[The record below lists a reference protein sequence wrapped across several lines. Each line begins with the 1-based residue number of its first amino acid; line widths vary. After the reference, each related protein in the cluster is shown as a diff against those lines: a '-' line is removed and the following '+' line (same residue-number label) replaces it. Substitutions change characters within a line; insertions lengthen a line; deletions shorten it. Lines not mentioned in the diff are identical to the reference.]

1 MATTIITDSLLIAKY
16 QQGDEDALSEL
27 IRRNKKELYS
37 FIFYKIMDEELANDL
52 FQDTFV
58 KIIISLKEGRYNDD
72 GKFILWAKR
81 IAHNLIIDH
90 FRLKNKYVKISE
102 TTYENDEFS
111 IFDLLRETEENIED
125 SFPIPARYVGKGNY
139 FMLMVKGDSMIEAG
153 IFDGDYILVKQ
164 QQTANNGEI
173 VVAMVDGFESE
184 ATVKTY
190 YREKGHIRLQ
200 PENENMSPII
210 VKDVKILGLVKG
222 VFRYLS

>member
-58 KIIISLKEGRYNDD
+58 KIIVSLKEGRYNDD

-90 FRLKNKYVKISE
+90 YRVKSKHIKVSE
-102 TTYENDEFS
+102 TTYENEEFS
-111 IFDLLRETEENIED
+111 IFDLLKETEENIEERLITNQIYD
-125 SFPIPARYVGKGNY
+125 DLMK
-139 FMLMVKGDSMIEAG
+139 MLVFLPENQQEVIKLRF
-153 IFDGDYILVKQ
+153 FDGLSFKEIAEQTNTSINTTLGRVRYALINMRKIMEDHQIIL
-164 QQTANNGEI
+164 T
-173 VVAMVDGFESE
+173 
-184 ATVKTY
+184 
-190 YREKGHIRLQ
+190 R
-200 PENENMSPII
+200 
-210 VKDVKILGLVKG
+210 
-222 VFRYLS
+222 

>member
-125 SFPIPARYVGKGNY
+125 RLVTNQIYED
-139 FMLMVKGDSMIEAG
+139 LMKITLFLPENQQEVIRLRF
-153 IFDGDYILVKQ
+153 FDGLSFKEIAEQTNTSINTTLGRVRYALINMRKIMEENQIIL
-164 QQTANNGEI
+164 T
-173 VVAMVDGFESE
+173 
-184 ATVKTY
+184 
-190 YREKGHIRLQ
+190 R
-200 PENENMSPII
+200 
-210 VKDVKILGLVKG
+210 
-222 VFRYLS
+222 

>member
-90 FRLKNKYVKISE
+90 YRLKSKHIKVSE
-102 TTYENDEFS
+102 TTYENEEFS
-111 IFDLLRETEENIED
+111 IFDLLKETEENIEERLITNQIYD
-125 SFPIPARYVGKGNY
+125 D
-139 FMLMVKGDSMIEAG
+139 LMKMFVFLPENQQEVIKLRF
-153 IFDGDYILVKQ
+153 FDGLSFKEIAEQTNTSINTTLGRVRYALINMRKIMEENQIIL
-164 QQTANNGEI
+164 T
-173 VVAMVDGFESE
+173 
-184 ATVKTY
+184 
-190 YREKGHIRLQ
+190 R
-200 PENENMSPII
+200 
-210 VKDVKILGLVKG
+210 
-222 VFRYLS
+222 